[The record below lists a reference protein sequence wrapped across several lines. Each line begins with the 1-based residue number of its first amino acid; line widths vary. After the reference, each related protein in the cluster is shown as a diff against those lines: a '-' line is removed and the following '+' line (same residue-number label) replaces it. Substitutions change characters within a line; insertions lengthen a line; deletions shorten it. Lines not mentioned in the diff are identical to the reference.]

1 MKACKILANL
11 RSLLLL
17 VAAVSVFSAG
27 AQAQA
32 GAPMQTQETN
42 IQGVSAELIECTRKA
57 GVLTVKVR
65 FRAGADK
72 KTWLNIDTGHGAYA
86 GFYLVAG
93 DKKYFILR
101 DAEGAPIAPKALGGV
116 HLNKGETHLWWAK
129 FPAPGADVKE
139 VKLVIPEVLPFEDI
153 PVTDK

>member
-1 MKACKILANL
+1 MKSMNL
-11 RSLLLL
+11 LSAVRSLVIGGAICFLPL
-17 VAAVSVFSAG
+17 A
-27 AQAQA
+27 AQAQ
-32 GAPMQTQETN
+32 GSGPMQTQETN

-57 GVLTVKVR
+57 GVLTLKVR
-65 FRAGADK
+65 FRASADK
-72 KTWLNIDTGHGAYA
+72 KTWFNIDTGHGAYT
-86 GFYLVAG
+86 GFYVVAG
-93 DKKYFILR
+93 DKKHFILR

-129 FPAPGADVKE
+129 FPAPGAEVKQ